1 MLTFLRR
8 FLSIVLNFE
17 ILGISVLSESARKTF
32 AITEDLKSFKL
43 YSLSLCFFPLR
54 YRLLLWTPLAPD
66 WWPVA
71 TTMTCGSGTL
81 PAWTRLCRPSD
92 RSSRATGES
101 TSEKATTRSCLTCAS
116 SVPCKCWRCVCV
128 CHSPHKH
135 ICRAWWSLTLT
146 HGHPLVSFKMSPFR
160 CRWLSYATVYVSK
173 LVYSKALIKDQILFL
188 RAGAA
193 FAY

>member
-1 MLTFLRR
+1 ML
-8 FLSIVLNFE
+8 
-17 ILGISVLSESARKTF
+17 
-32 AITEDLKSFKL
+32 
-43 YSLSLCFFPLR
+43 FFPLR
-54 YRLLLWTPLAPD
+54 YRLLLWTPLAPV

-81 PAWTRLCRPSD
+81 PAWTRPCRPSD

-101 TSEKATTRSCLTCAS
+101 TSEKTTTRSCLTCAS

-128 CHSPHKH
+128 CQSPHKH

-160 CRWLSYATVYVSK
+160 CRWLSYVTVYVSK

-188 RAGAA
+188 RICGQSRSCLRLLTQVYATLDVIMARSSSLFGLQTSRS
-193 FAY
+193 